1 MSMSAVVKM
10 GSLMVA
16 VLAALDSRLEGQEA
30 VPTVPRMALPM
41 RIPSISQVMSK
52 DVFGKST
59 QCNWGGVNSYFLWA
73 VGASEQDQILSDMQQ
88 RGLKMMR
95 IFVSTVP
102 QNFKSTTSQFVPF
115 FEPEHMGAYNYTS
128 LELINKFMVKAHS
141 YGIKLQIALHDRY
154 ELGCW
159 YCDGYQKDLGLTC
172 LSGKPCGPLNDAS
185 KFYKD
190 ANAIKF
196 FDKRLETILN
206 FKNPDMGNKRWGD
219 LKEVV
224 AIFQI
229 QNEAQGLDPQPW
241 ATNWHC
247 ARAKKMRP
255 LMDPEI
261 YIGTGGGRTF
271 AESILLEHFQCPEI
285 DVINL
290 HDYEELTWT
299 GMHDNL
305 KKARDLGQTW
315 GKKVVYEEFGSTKR
329 YYRADHHYAVIT
341 ASVSLGLPFLSWQY
355 MIPGN
360 TDDTD
365 YEWDDKQATWP
376 VMVYG
381 ALLAN
386 ETRAAFSWPNLNLCT
401 VP

>member
-1 MSMSAVVKM
+1 MSAVVKM

-115 FEPEHMGAYNYTS
+115 FEPDHMGAYNYTS

-159 YCDGYQKDLGLTC
+159 YCDGYQKDLGLAC

-341 ASVSLGLPFLSWQY
+341 ASVSLGLPFMSWQY

>member
-1 MSMSAVVKM
+1 
-10 GSLMVA
+10 
-16 VLAALDSRLEGQEA
+16 
-30 VPTVPRMALPM
+30 
-41 RIPSISQVMSK
+41 MSK

-341 ASVSLGLPFLSWQY
+341 ASVSLGLPFMSWQY